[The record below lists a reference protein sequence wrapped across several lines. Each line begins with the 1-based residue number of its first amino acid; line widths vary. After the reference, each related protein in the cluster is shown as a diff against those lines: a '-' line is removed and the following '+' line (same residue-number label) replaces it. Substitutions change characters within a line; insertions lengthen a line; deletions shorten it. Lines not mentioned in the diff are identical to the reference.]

1 MHFTAWRP
9 IVKYFRT
16 DLSRIIPYLSTALFL
31 RKRRHSRIIKTS
43 IEVLIFWTAM
53 LTIFWWD
60 FLFAE
65 YFEHKPTLLP
75 AKYLKGLLKSIKAKS
90 LAAKNPKMF
99 YNDARRT
106 LLEVGKLS
114 FLVFWTKS
122 EKKRMVWWKK
132 SPKVLLS
139 IRLQNSF
146 LLVLNYLF
154 FEYKQRRD
162 FLRSVVSRLIK
173 TQKSF
178 HRFLYI
184 EAQISCGNFILRLY
198 YNSWIRNSLE

>member
-31 RKRRHSRIIKTS
+31 RKRRHRSRIIKTS
-43 IEVLIFWTAM
+43 IEVLIFLTAM

-60 FLFAE
+60 FLFVE

-75 AKYLKGLLKSIKAKS
+75 AKYLKGLLKGIKAKS

-114 FLVFWTKS
+114 FSLLDKIW
-122 EKKRMVWWKK
+122 EKKDGVMKK
-132 SPKVLLS
+132 ES
-139 IRLQNSF
+139 
-146 LLVLNYLF
+146 
-154 FEYKQRRD
+154 
-162 FLRSVVSRLIK
+162 
-173 TQKSF
+173 KSF
-178 HRFLYI
+178 VLYTI
-184 EAQISCGNFILRLY
+184 TEQLLACVELFILWVQTAERF
-198 YNSWIRNSLE
+198 SSFCR

>member
-75 AKYLKGLLKSIKAKS
+75 AKYLKGLLKGIKAKS
-90 LAAKNPKMF
+90 LATKNPKMF
-99 YNDARRT
+99 YNNARRT

-114 FLVFWTKS
+114 FSLLDKIW
-122 EKKRMVWWKK
+122 EKKDGVMKK
-132 SPKVLLS
+132 ES
-139 IRLQNSF
+139 
-146 LLVLNYLF
+146 
-154 FEYKQRRD
+154 
-162 FLRSVVSRLIK
+162 
-173 TQKSF
+173 KSF
-178 HRFLYI
+178 VLYTI
-184 EAQISCGNFILRLY
+184 TEQLLACVELFILWVQTAERF
-198 YNSWIRNSLE
+198 SSFCR

>member
-31 RKRRHSRIIKTS
+31 RKRRHRSRIIKTS

-60 FLFAE
+60 FLFVE

-75 AKYLKGLLKSIKAKS
+75 AKYLKGLLKGIKAKS

-114 FLVFWTKS
+114 FSLLDKIW
-122 EKKRMVWWKK
+122 EKKDGVMKK
-132 SPKVLLS
+132 ES
-139 IRLQNSF
+139 
-146 LLVLNYLF
+146 
-154 FEYKQRRD
+154 
-162 FLRSVVSRLIK
+162 
-173 TQKSF
+173 KSF
-178 HRFLYI
+178 VLYTI
-184 EAQISCGNFILRLY
+184 TEQLLACVELFILWVQTAERF
-198 YNSWIRNSLE
+198 SSFCR

>member
-75 AKYLKGLLKSIKAKS
+75 AKYLKGLLKGIKAKS

-99 YNDARRT
+99 YDARRT

-114 FLVFWTKS
+114 FSLLDKIW
-122 EKKRMVWWKK
+122 EKKDGVMKK
-132 SPKVLLS
+132 ES
-139 IRLQNSF
+139 
-146 LLVLNYLF
+146 
-154 FEYKQRRD
+154 
-162 FLRSVVSRLIK
+162 
-173 TQKSF
+173 KSF
-178 HRFLYI
+178 VLYTI
-184 EAQISCGNFILRLY
+184 TEQLLACVELFILWVQTAERF
-198 YNSWIRNSLE
+198 SSFCR

>member
-43 IEVLIFWTAM
+43 IEVLIFWT
-53 LTIFWWD
+53 IFWWD

-75 AKYLKGLLKSIKAKS
+75 AKYLKGLLKGIKAKS

-114 FLVFWTKS
+114 FSLLDKIW
-122 EKKRMVWWKK
+122 EKKDGVMKK
-132 SPKVLLS
+132 ES
-139 IRLQNSF
+139 
-146 LLVLNYLF
+146 
-154 FEYKQRRD
+154 
-162 FLRSVVSRLIK
+162 
-173 TQKSF
+173 KSF
-178 HRFLYI
+178 VLYTI
-184 EAQISCGNFILRLY
+184 TEQLLACVELFILWVQTAERF
-198 YNSWIRNSLE
+198 SSFCR

>member
-31 RKRRHSRIIKTS
+31 RKRRHRSRIIKTS
-43 IEVLIFWTAM
+43 IEVLIFLTAM

-75 AKYLKGLLKSIKAKS
+75 AKYLKGLLKGIKAKS

-114 FLVFWTKS
+114 FSLLDKIW
-122 EKKRMVWWKK
+122 EKKDGVMKK
-132 SPKVLLS
+132 ES
-139 IRLQNSF
+139 
-146 LLVLNYLF
+146 
-154 FEYKQRRD
+154 
-162 FLRSVVSRLIK
+162 
-173 TQKSF
+173 KSF
-178 HRFLYI
+178 VLYTI
-184 EAQISCGNFILRLY
+184 TEQLLACVELFILWVQTAERF
-198 YNSWIRNSLE
+198 SSFCR

>member
-60 FLFAE
+60 FLFVE

-114 FLVFWTKS
+114 FSLLDKIW
-122 EKKRMVWWKK
+122 EKKDGVMKK
-132 SPKVLLS
+132 SPKVLFS

-162 FLRSVVSRLIK
+162 FLRSVVRRLIK

-184 EAQISCGNFILRLY
+184 EAQISCRNFILRLY

>member
-31 RKRRHSRIIKTS
+31 RKMRHSRIIKTS

-75 AKYLKGLLKSIKAKS
+75 AKYLKGLLKGIKAKS

-99 YNDARRT
+99 YDARRT

-114 FLVFWTKS
+114 FSLLDKIW
-122 EKKRMVWWKK
+122 EKKDGVMKK
-132 SPKVLLS
+132 ES
-139 IRLQNSF
+139 
-146 LLVLNYLF
+146 
-154 FEYKQRRD
+154 
-162 FLRSVVSRLIK
+162 
-173 TQKSF
+173 KSF
-178 HRFLYI
+178 VLYTI
-184 EAQISCGNFILRLY
+184 TEQLLACVELFILWVQTAERF
-198 YNSWIRNSLE
+198 SSFCR

>member
-16 DLSRIIPYLSTALFL
+16 DLSRIIPYLSTALLL

-60 FLFAE
+60 FLFVE

-114 FLVFWTKS
+114 FSLLDKIW
-122 EKKRMVWWKK
+122 EKKDGVMKK
-132 SPKVLLS
+132 ES
-139 IRLQNSF
+139 
-146 LLVLNYLF
+146 
-154 FEYKQRRD
+154 
-162 FLRSVVSRLIK
+162 
-173 TQKSF
+173 KSF
-178 HRFLYI
+178 VLHTITEQLLACV
-184 EAQISCGNFILRLY
+184 ELFILWVQTAERF
-198 YNSWIRNSLE
+198 SSFCR